1 MDIYN
6 PYKLDERSPL
16 LMPEL
21 VAVILSVAG
30 VSLVTA
36 LLGLIRWLV

>member
-6 PYKLDERSPL
+6 PYTLDERSPL

-21 VAVILSVAG
+21 VSVILSVAG

-36 LLGLIRWLV
+36 VLGVIRWLI